1 MRDLMVRLA
10 SAPAPVKGIACMA
23 GGGLL
28 LTLNDAVAK
37 WLTAEYPIGEFLF
50 LRGLFIFIPIAIV
63 TRWSGGFGALRVRDL
78 RGQSL
83 RALLTATSTY
93 LFIFAIGIMPLA
105 DVIAIVFA
113 GPLFLTALAPFLLS
127 ERVGWRR
134 WSAVI
139 AGFVGVLVMIRPTPE
154 TWRLVALV
162 PLLVALLAAFR
173 DITTRKLTFVDS
185 SPATL
190 LFTTVAVMLS
200 GLATLPLGWKPVAP
214 GDLALMALAGLLV
227 GGAHFLMIESLRLG
241 EAALV
246 VPFRYANLIWATIL
260 GALIW
265 RDFPDRWMIAGSVL
279 VIASGL
285 YILRRETRAYGA
297 RKGA

>member
-1 MRDLMVRLA
+1 MRELMVRLA

-23 GGGLL
+23 GGGFL

-50 LRGLFIFIPIAIV
+50 LRGLFIFVPIAIV
-63 TRWSGGFGALRVRDL
+63 TRWSGGMGALRVRDF

-113 GPLFLTALAPFLLS
+113 GPLFLTGLAPFLLS
-127 ERVGWRR
+127 ERIGWRR

-139 AGFVGVLVMIRPTPE
+139 AGFCGVLVMVRPTPE
-154 TWRLVALV
+154 AWRLVALV

-200 GLATLPLGWKPVAP
+200 GLATLPLGWKAVAL
-214 GDLALMALAGLLV
+214 GDVALMALAGLLV

-265 RDFPDRWMIAGSVL
+265 RDVPDRWMVVGSVL

-297 RKGA
+297 RKEA

>member
-1 MRDLMVRLA
+1 MRELMVRLA

-23 GGGLL
+23 GGGFL

-50 LRGLFIFIPIAIV
+50 LRGLFIFVPIAIV
-63 TRWSGGFGALRVRDL
+63 TRWSGGMGALRVRDF

-93 LFIFAIGIMPLA
+93 LFIFAIGIMPLT

-113 GPLFLTALAPFLLS
+113 GPLFLTGLAPFLLS
-127 ERVGWRR
+127 ERIGWRR

-139 AGFVGVLVMIRPTPE
+139 AGFCGVLVMVRPTPE
-154 TWRLVALV
+154 AWRLVALV

-200 GLATLPLGWKPVAP
+200 GLATLPLGWKAVAL
-214 GDLALMALAGLLV
+214 GDVALMALAGLLV

-265 RDFPDRWMIAGSVL
+265 RDVPDRWMVLGSVL

-297 RKGA
+297 RKEA